1 MIRWPGVNEWLFAL
15 RTFAAAMLA
24 FYIALSIGLDRP
36 YWAMATVYIV
46 AQPLIGA
53 MRSKAI
59 YRLIGTLMGAAATV
73 LLVPNL
79 VDAPELLTAAL
90 ALWTGV
96 CLYIALLD
104 RTPRSYLFMLAGY
117 TAVLIGFPAVTTPD
131 AIWDIALSRVEE
143 IGLGIICTTIVSTV
157 VFPCEL
163 GPLLSDRILAWVGR
177 ASTWTEELLNGAED
191 IGTTAA
197 HIQLAADVVEL
208 RLLSSQLAYDTSK
221 YQAATRWVVEVQ
233 RRMVLLLP
241 LLASIGDRLSALRA
255 AGGITPP
262 LQRLLADLS
271 VWVRAGAPP
280 PRSEAERM
288 RAAIA
293 QLEAETDPRAGWNEI
308 MRGSL
313 LLRLRQLVNVRQD
326 IRDLRQHIE
335 AGGGALTT
343 PLAMRL
349 RGPERLHHDH
359 GLALLSGLAAAL
371 TILVLCAFWIATG
384 WQAGGG
390 AAALGAAACC
400 LFAALDDPTPTL
412 KRFLVVAV
420 LSVLFVGVGLFGIL
434 PRVHDFVPLT
444 IALGAFFVPVGLLAA
459 MPATQAL
466 GAALGFITATL
477 LALQGRYAADFVSWA
492 DGGIAAILGVAGAAV
507 MTSLVRSVGAEW
519 SARRLLR
526 AGWRRLAAIPRSQTQ
541 QDEIALI
548 ELLLDRIGLLV
559 PRLAAV
565 GAGNELAAVAALTD
579 VRIGVNM
586 VDLQRD
592 RDALPPAVRVAV
604 DKVLLGSATHYAVQ
618 AALGHVHRPSAALL
632 RYIDR
637 ALDAVIAWDGA
648 KATRFLLQLVGIRRG
663 LFADA
668 APYRSTPQ
676 PGDAA
681 SVATTERLAA

>member
-262 LQRLLADLS
+262 LQRLLADVS

-359 GLALLSGLAAAL
+359 GLALLSGFAAAL

-384 WQAGGG
+384 WQA
-390 AAALGAAACC
+390 AAARRRWAQRPAAC
-400 LFAALDDPTPTL
+400 
-412 KRFLVVAV
+412 
-420 LSVLFVGVGLFGIL
+420 L
-434 PRVHDFVPLT
+434 PRST
-444 IALGAFFVPVGLLAA
+444 IRP
-459 MPATQAL
+459 
-466 GAALGFITATL
+466 
-477 LALQGRYAADFVSWA
+477 
-492 DGGIAAILGVAGAAV
+492 
-507 MTSLVRSVGAEW
+507 
-519 SARRLLR
+519 RR
-526 AGWRRLAAIPRSQTQ
+526 
-541 QDEIALI
+541 
-548 ELLLDRIGLLV
+548 
-559 PRLAAV
+559 
-565 GAGNELAAVAALTD
+565 
-579 VRIGVNM
+579 
-586 VDLQRD
+586 
-592 RDALPPAVRVAV
+592 
-604 DKVLLGSATHYAVQ
+604 
-618 AALGHVHRPSAALL
+618 
-632 RYIDR
+632 
-637 ALDAVIAWDGA
+637 
-648 KATRFLLQLVGIRRG
+648 
-663 LFADA
+663 
-668 APYRSTPQ
+668 
-676 PGDAA
+676 
-681 SVATTERLAA
+681 

>member
-1 MIRWPGVNEWLFAL
+1 M
-15 RTFAAAMLA
+15 
-24 FYIALSIGLDRP
+24 
-36 YWAMATVYIV
+36 
-46 AQPLIGA
+46 
-53 MRSKAI
+53 
-59 YRLIGTLMGAAATV
+59 
-73 LLVPNL
+73 
-79 VDAPELLTAAL
+79 
-90 ALWTGV
+90 
-96 CLYIALLD
+96 
-104 RTPRSYLFMLAGY
+104 
-117 TAVLIGFPAVTTPD
+117 
-131 AIWDIALSRVEE
+131 
-143 IGLGIICTTIVSTV
+143 
-157 VFPCEL
+157 
-163 GPLLSDRILAWVGR
+163 
-177 ASTWTEELLNGAED
+177 
-191 IGTTAA
+191 
-197 HIQLAADVVEL
+197 VEL
-208 RLLSSQLAYDTSK
+208 RLLSSQLAYDTSR

-434 PRVHDFVPLT
+434 PRVHDFVP
-444 IALGAFFVPVGLLAA
+444 
-459 MPATQAL
+459 
-466 GAALGFITATL
+466 
-477 LALQGRYAADFVSWA
+477 
-492 DGGIAAILGVAGAAV
+492 
-507 MTSLVRSVGAEW
+507 
-519 SARRLLR
+519 
-526 AGWRRLAAIPRSQTQ
+526 
-541 QDEIALI
+541 
-548 ELLLDRIGLLV
+548 
-559 PRLAAV
+559 
-565 GAGNELAAVAALTD
+565 
-579 VRIGVNM
+579 
-586 VDLQRD
+586 
-592 RDALPPAVRVAV
+592 
-604 DKVLLGSATHYAVQ
+604 
-618 AALGHVHRPSAALL
+618 
-632 RYIDR
+632 
-637 ALDAVIAWDGA
+637 
-648 KATRFLLQLVGIRRG
+648 
-663 LFADA
+663 
-668 APYRSTPQ
+668 
-676 PGDAA
+676 
-681 SVATTERLAA
+681 